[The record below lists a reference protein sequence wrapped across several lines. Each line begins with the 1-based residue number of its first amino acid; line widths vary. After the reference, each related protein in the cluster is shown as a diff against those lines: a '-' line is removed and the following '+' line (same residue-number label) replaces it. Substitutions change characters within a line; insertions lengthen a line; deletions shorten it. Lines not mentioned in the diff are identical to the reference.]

1 MGKKFVSVAAVMLC
15 ACSLGLFAC
24 SGSSSAESNSNPSE
38 STSVSGPESAQ
49 PANGTATS
57 AESSSVVEDSATSP
71 DLIDSHVDDF
81 TIVNVEREEDNGYG
95 YWEMKV
101 TVQNNTDEE
110 KNFLGFQIDELNAD
124 GNIIN
129 SYMSYN
135 KNASDA
141 IVEPGQ
147 QYTISLTEKSD
158 DGIAG
163 MQSRYCEWGEF
174 GGDKVKCEYSE
185 KYKIMF

>member
-1 MGKKFVSVAAVMLC
+1 MKKRMFVLTIAAILALC
-15 ACSLGLFAC
+15 LGLTAC
-24 SGSSSAESNSNPSE
+24 GGPSSSA
-38 STSVSGPESAQ
+38 V
-49 PANGTATS
+49 
-57 AESSSVVEDSATSP
+57 SSSATTASSSSADSASGSGKA
-71 DLIDSHVDDF
+71 DSSSSTDDHTDDF
-81 TIVNVEREEDNGYG
+81 TIVNVVRGEDNSYG
-95 YWEMKV
+95 YWDLEV

-110 KNFLGFQIDELNAD
+110 KNFLGFQIDELDAD

-135 KNASDA
+135 KNACET

-147 QYTISLTEKSD
+147 QYTIKLTEKTD

-174 GGDKVKCEYSE
+174 KGDRIKCEYSE
-185 KYKIMF
+185 KFKVMF

>member
-1 MGKKFVSVAAVMLC
+1 MKKRVLISTIAAMLALC
-15 ACSLGLFAC
+15 LGLTAC
-24 SGSSSAESNSNPSE
+24 GGSSASSASSSA
-38 STSVSGPESAQ
+38 A
-49 PANGTATS
+49 ATS
-57 AESSSVVEDSATSP
+57 SGSVDGASSSEKAESSNSSNNH
-71 DLIDSHVDDF
+71 IDDF
-81 TIVNVEREEDNGYG
+81 TIVNVVRGEDNSYG
-95 YWEMKV
+95 YWDLEV

-110 KNFLGFQIDELNAD
+110 KNFLGFQIDELDAN

-135 KNASDA
+135 KNASET

-147 QYTISLTEKSD
+147 QYTIKLTEKTD

-174 GGDKVKCEYSE
+174 KGNRIKCEYSE
-185 KYKIMF
+185 KFKVMF